1 MGCRHKSC
9 VSLGW
14 SSCLVIFNTFWPDN
28 LIPQHLFGWAAVAV
42 DGRDRQICLSVLG
55 SSHDLTQQSDSGT
68 VLIYSP
74 PAPDSCS
81 SPLGLVFPVLW
92 ATRTFWCLFR
102 LQSSPL
108 HKSYWCFV
116 WLSDPGLAGG
126 CHMPHDRSWLTT
138 PCEAASEIVRGPL
151 ISSSSSSSPVN
162 VSVLL
167 QIRYCTHAW
176 FWFQAEKLYLDK
188 LHC

>member
-55 SSHDLTQQSDSGT
+55 SSHDLTQQSVSGT
-68 VLIYSP
+68 YFEILKLLIYACTNLYSP
-74 PAPDSCS
+74 GPRQLQQSTWFGFSRVMSNP
-81 SPLGLVFPVLW
+81 
-92 ATRTFWCLFR
+92 TFWCLFR

-116 WLSDPGLAGG
+116 WLSDQGLAGG
-126 CHMPHDRSWLTT
+126 CLMIDLDWRPR
-138 PCEAASEIVRGPL
+138 VR
-151 ISSSSSSSPVN
+151 
-162 VSVLL
+162 
-167 QIRYCTHAW
+167 QR
-176 FWFQAEKLYLDK
+176 QRLYVAL
-188 LHC
+188 